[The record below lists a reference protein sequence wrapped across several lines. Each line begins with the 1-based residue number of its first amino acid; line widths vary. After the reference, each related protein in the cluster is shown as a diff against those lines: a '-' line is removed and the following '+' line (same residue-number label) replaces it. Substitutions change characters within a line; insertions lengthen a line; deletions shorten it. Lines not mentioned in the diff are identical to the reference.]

1 MGMRATGVTI
11 ERIAE
16 VALEG
21 ESRLLR
27 GMVMAL
33 LRENPDLS
41 EISRPRTEDKRIL
54 ATAASLL
61 ELFAERRGQSP
72 PAWTEDIAPL
82 PEPLYLVEGIGPAT
96 TKQIRRLA
104 DSGSPEPLR
113 KRNLFA
119 THNYLR
125 LV

>member
-11 ERIAE
+11 EKIAE
-16 VALEG
+16 GALQG

-41 EISRPRTEDKRIL
+41 EIPRPQTNDKRVL
-54 ATAASLL
+54 AAAASLL

-72 PAWTEDIAPL
+72 PEWTKDIGPL
-82 PEPLYLVEGIGPAT
+82 PEPLYLVKGIGKET
-96 TKQIRRLA
+96 TRQIRRLA
-104 DSGSPEPLR
+104 DAGSPEPLR

-119 THNYLR
+119 THNYLH